1 MSIGMYLIIGHNV
14 NVDNYEENDFTD
26 EDITDEKTS
35 IQVKHEVGEHQ
46 EIVCYQHVDGFVE
59 DFYSVVGSG
68 FHWEPKCYVEDVNKV
83 QGNCYPNL
91 K

>member
-1 MSIGMYLIIGHNV
+1 MYLIIGHNV
-14 NVDNYEENDFTD
+14 NVDNYEENDFTY

-59 DFYSVVGSG
+59 DFNSIVGSC
-68 FHWEPKCYVEDVNKV
+68 FHWKPKCYVEDVNKV
-83 QGNCYPNL
+83 QA
-91 K
+91 